1 MIGLLAAAAAA
12 LVVGTLGTVLLIRTL
27 IANGIGQPIHEA
39 VSQHAAKA
47 GTPTMGGLILSVA
60 APVGYAV
67 GLLALRRPPS
77 GAGLVLVASIMAGGA
92 VGAIDDWLKIRRAR
106 NTAGLRERQKSVL
119 LLALA
124 VGYVAF
130 AVGRGGTDCFSPSLA
145 HCDPL
150 PDLGV
155 VGWAVWVLVVVWL
168 TTNSVNFTDGLDGLL
183 AGSSVAPLGLLAAI
197 AFWEFRHPD
206 LYGVDGALDV
216 ALVMIAM
223 TAGCAGLLWWSAAPA
238 SVFMGET
245 GSLAIGAAIAIASLV
260 LRVELLIPVFGALY
274 VLEGL
279 SSFAQRTWFKLTR
292 KLRRDR
298 KPQRLLR
305 MAPLHHHFEL
315 VGWAETTITIRFW
328 ILSALSAALAAA
340 IFYADALALLPAR

>member
-12 LVVGTLGTVLLIRTL
+12 LVVGIIGTALLIRTL

-39 VSQHAAKA
+39 LAQHAAKA
-47 GTPTMGGLILSVA
+47 GTPTMGGLILSIA

-77 GAGLVLVASIMAGGA
+77 GAGLVLVASIVAGGS
-92 VGAIDDWLKIRRAR
+92 VGAIDDWLKIRRSR
-106 NTAGLRERQKSVL
+106 NTAGLQERQKTVL
-119 LLALA
+119 LLGLA
-124 VGYVAF
+124 IGFVAF
-130 AVGRGGTDCFSPSLA
+130 SLGRGTDCFAPSLA

-150 PDLGV
+150 PELGP
-155 VGWAVWVLVVVWL
+155 VGWALWVLIVVWT

-197 AFWEFRHPD
+197 AFWQFRHPEI
-206 LYGVDGALDV
+206 YGVDGALDV

-238 SVFMGET
+238 AVFMGET
-245 GSLAIGAAIAIASLV
+245 GSLSIGAAIAISALV
-260 LRVELLIPVFGALY
+260 LQVELLIPVFGALY
-274 VLEGL
+274 VVEGL
-279 SSFAQRTWFKLTR
+279 SSFAQRTWFKATR
-292 KLRRDR
+292 RFRRDR
-298 KPQRLLR
+298 KPQRLLK

-340 IFYADALALLPAR
+340 IFYADALALLP